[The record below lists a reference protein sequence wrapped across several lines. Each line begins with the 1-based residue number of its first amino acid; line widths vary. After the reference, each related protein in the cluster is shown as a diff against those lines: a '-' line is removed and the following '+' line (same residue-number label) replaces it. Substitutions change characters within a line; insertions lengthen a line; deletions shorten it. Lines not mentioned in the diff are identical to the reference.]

1 MGVEFP
7 DRLVCE
13 DSTTDLTTTDPTLY
27 GIDKLIAENGQISP
41 VESTLHAGDQP
52 GELVPFFK
60 ETDELYLSIVPDEF
74 LEFDDLET
82 KENNNLT
89 LAENNDLSTAE
100 TNDPTPA
107 ETNDPTLVENVDPTS
122 AKNDDPT
129 PAQESHLTTN
139 WSPIPGEVIDQTVA
153 LGELPSV
160 VLGELPSVALR
171 ELPSVALREIFTRP
185 RVVQG
190 LSMEDIAPEVVNRT
204 VQTEAL

>member
-1 MGVEFP
+1 MNN
-7 DRLVCE
+7 
-13 DSTTDLTTTDPTLY
+13 PTP
-27 GIDKLIAENGQISP
+27 AENNDS
-41 VESTLHAGDQP
+41 SLA
-52 GELVPFFK
+52 
-60 ETDELYLSIVPDEF
+60 ETNYP
-74 LEFDDLET
+74 
-82 KENNNLT
+82 T
-89 LAENNDLSTAE
+89 LAEND
-100 TNDPTPA
+100 DPTP
-107 ETNDPTLVENVDPTS
+107 

-204 VQTEAL
+204 VRTEAL